1 MVYMDPFNF
10 SHPEKLGHF
19 ANWAFMNE
27 AAGNDDLINTRQARL
42 NAVIKDFQAAKDNG
56 YDIND
61 DDIQEQILEN
71 HNFNEYDMLSEK
83 EERYISNHIR

>member
-27 AAGNDDLINTRQARL
+27 AAD
-42 NAVIKDFQAAKDNG
+42 
-56 YDIND
+56 
-61 DDIQEQILEN
+61 
-71 HNFNEYDMLSEK
+71 S
-83 EERYISNHIR
+83 